1 MSKHINAVKR
11 ELAELAK
18 NRNKRTV
25 GIWPEDPHNWYPGS
39 VIDPRSQDKKPFTH
53 SGAWIFIAE
62 ELEKKGT
69 FVKPAPLI
77 APRGKLGYEFL
88 VDTEYGTIYIK
99 VRLAKDRIIGRS
111 FHYSR
116 EG

>member
-1 MSKHINAVKR
+1 MPQNINAIKR

-39 VIDPRSQDKKPFTH
+39 VIDPRSKEPFTP
-53 SGAWIFIAE
+53 SGAWVFIAE

-69 FVKPAPLI
+69 SVRPAPLI

-88 VDTEYGTIYIK
+88 VNTEYGTIYIK

-111 FHYSR
+111 FHYSG